1 MLRTFRNI
9 FKVADL
15 RRKILFTLF
24 IILLYRLGSAIPSPG
39 VNTQALSK
47 LVEEGGILGFLNF
60 FSGGALAQL
69 AIFGLGIM
77 PYITSAIIMEMLVA
91 VIPKLKEWQE

>member
-9 FKVADL
+9 FKVIDL
-15 RRKILFTLF
+15 RHKILFTLL

-39 VNTQALSK
+39 VNTQALKK

-60 FSGGALAQL
+60 FSGGALSNL

-77 PYITSAIIMEMLVA
+77 PYITAAIIMEMLVA
-91 VIPKLKEWQE
+91 VIGGR